1 VLQVVDRVIWRPGD
15 RGIGWSGDLGIGKSK
30 PGIGWDDSAK
40 SLRSWDGA
48 IG

>member
-1 VLQVVDRVIWRPGD
+1 VVGLREALAEQISHPLAALGD
-15 RGIGWSGDLGIGKSK
+15 SK
-30 PGIGWDDSAK
+30 WHDAWDDSAK